1 MYMNNIKFN
10 INHIKYDMTTHKG
23 HYKIS
28 FINPI
33 RNIGKNDI
41 YIFIDNKR
49 KYQFTYN
56 KACRRLINFNIT
68 SICLFKYNK

>member
-1 MYMNNIKFN
+1 MNKFN
-10 INHIKYDMTTHKG
+10 INHNIYDTTNTNDN
-23 HYKIS
+23 YRIS

-41 YIFIDNKR
+41 YIFIDNKI
-49 KYQFTYN
+49 KNHLSYN
-56 KACRRLINFNIT
+56 KACRRLINFKIF